1 MAKNLVQKGHDVVAF
16 DVCQDEV
23 CIPLKRG
30 LGDMADKLTQ
40 VGSPSEVASQ
50 TRVIMFILVL
60 RKHTW
65 KFASY
70 LNTIRV
76 FKIFIIV

>member
-1 MAKNLVQKGHDVVAF
+1 MAKNLVEKGHDVIAF

-30 LGDMADKLTQ
+30 LGDLADKLTQ

-50 TRVIMFILVL
+50 TRVMLVL
-60 RKHTW
+60 
-65 KFASY
+65 
-70 LNTIRV
+70 V
-76 FKIFIIV
+76 V